1 MSQLTLSQTQESET
15 TRSDWN
21 QLTQLGGIVAWIQL
35 ACVLVTFVVMTIVG
49 GEPTTA
55 AEYYEAL
62 NGGIAGLLRLDF
74 TTLILLALFPFV
86 AIGIYAAFHHSRPAY
101 GLLAMV
107 LILIGTLLGLANHS
121 AFSMM
126 HLSDLYAGATTTA
139 EQAQLLA
146 AGEAVIASD
155 MWNTSAGFFAGI
167 FMQGGFVFISFV
179 MLRSPGFSKWT
190 AYTGILS
197 NGFDLVHVFV
207 ALFAPGLGFT
217 LLAIGGV
224 FYLIWFPLLGRDL
237 IRLGKGSVDV

>member
-1 MSQLTLSQTQESET
+1 MSQLTLSKTQEVELAHN
-15 TRSDWN
+15 DWN
-21 QLTQLGGIVAWIQL
+21 RLTQLGGIVAWIQL
-35 ACVLVTFVVMTIVG
+35 ACVLITFVVMTIVG

-55 AEYYEAL
+55 AEYYAAL
-62 NGGIAGLLRLDF
+62 NSGIAGLLRLDF

-86 AIGIYAAFHHSRPAY
+86 AMGIYAAFRHSRPAY
-101 GLLAMV
+101 ALLAMV
-107 LILIGTLLGLANHS
+107 LILLGTLLGMANHS

-126 HLSDLYAGATTTA
+126 HLSNLYATATTPA
-139 EQAQLLA
+139 QQAQLLA

-155 MWNTSAGFFAGI
+155 MWHTSAGFLAGI

-190 AYTGILS
+190 AYTGILA

-207 ALFAPGLGFT
+207 ALFAPGLAFT

-224 FYLIWFPLLGRDL
+224 FYLIWFPLLGWDL
-237 IRLGKGSVDV
+237 IRLGKNTPLG

>member
-1 MSQLTLSQTQESET
+1 MSQLTLSQVQETET

-21 QLTQLGGIVAWIQL
+21 RLTQLGGIVAWIQL

-62 NGGIAGLLRLDF
+62 NGGVAGLLRLDF

-86 AIGIYAAFHHSRPAY
+86 AIGIYAAFRHSRQAY
-101 GLLAMV
+101 AMLAMIM
-107 LILIGTLLGLANHS
+107 ILVGTLLGLANHS

-126 HLSDLYAGATTTA
+126 HLSDLYAATTTPA

-155 MWNTSAGFFAGI
+155 MWNTSAGFLAGI
-167 FMQGGFVFISFV
+167 FMQGGFVFISIV

-190 AYTGILS
+190 AYTGILA
-197 NGFDLVHVFV
+197 NGFDLLHVFV
-207 ALFAPGLGFT
+207 ALFAPGLAFT

-237 IRLGKGSVDV
+237 IRLGKATSLG